1 MHKQIILVSFFCTLF
16 LNPFFGN
23 SQTKKIYKT
32 KETVVSFHS
41 EAPNEL
47 ITASSKQL
55 KGLVDFDK
63 GTFLFKVKMN
73 SFDGFNNELQRE
85 HFNENYVE
93 SNLFPEATFSGKIIE
108 AIDIS
113 KHQITK
119 IRAKGKFSLHGIN
132 KECIINVIV
141 NTEGQSLELQS
152 DFFIYLQDFNI
163 KIPKVVY
170 NKLASKI
177 AVHLNAQLELL

>member
-1 MHKQIILVSFFCTLF
+1 MRAIIILFFFSFFCLNTLIC
-16 LNPFFGN
+16 NA
-23 SQTKKIYKT
+23 QAKKIYKT
-32 KETVVSFHS
+32 KKSVVSFHS
-41 EAPNEL
+41 EAPKEL

-55 KGLVDFDK
+55 KGLIDFDK

-73 SFDGFNNELQRE
+73 SFEGFNNELQRE

-108 AIDIS
+108 TIDIT
-113 KHQITK
+113 KPQISK
-119 IRAKGKFSLHGIN
+119 IRAKGKFNVHGMS
-132 KECIINVIV
+132 KECIINVSI
-141 NTEGQSLELQS
+141 NTEGQTIELQS
-152 DFFIYLQDFNI
+152 DFFINLQDFNI

-177 AVHLNAQLELL
+177 AVHLNSQLELL